1 MSEKTIAFIGAGNM
15 AEALIRGLIAAKT
28 GHIIATDVRPDRLEQ
43 LRKAYGVET
52 STDNAVAAAKVDIIV
67 LAVKPQQMSAVLAGL
82 KSVVGRV
89 TSRGETDGSH
99 AASGDAAYKKSSPL
113 ILSIAAGVTTSRI
126 ERELG
131 GEPRVV
137 RTMPNTPAL
146 VGASAAAI
154 CKGRFATDADLDTA
168 ETILKAVGIVVR
180 TDEQH
185 LDAVTALSGSGPA
198 YIFYMAEAMIAAG
211 IEAGLPSEVAKRLAV
226 QTVFGAG
233 ALLAASG
240 ESPEELRKK
249 VTSPGGTTEAALK
262 VKIERGFAKIVADAM
277 HAAARRSRELS
288 GG

>member
-1 MSEKTIAFIGAGNM
+1 MNKTIAFIGAGNM
-15 AEALIRGLIAAKT
+15 AEALIRGLLETKA
-28 GHIIATDVRPDRLEQ
+28 GHIIATDVRAERLEQ
-43 LRKAYGVET
+43 LRCAYNIEI
-52 STDNAVAAAKVDIIV
+52 STDNAAAAAKADIIV
-67 LAVKPQQMSAVLAGL
+67 LAVKPQQMTNALGGL

-89 TSRGETDGSH
+89 PSRGGIIETR
-99 AASGDAAYKKSSPL
+99 AASGDAAYKKSSQL
-113 ILSIAAGVTTSRI
+113 IVSIAAGVTTARI

-137 RTMPNTPAL
+137 RSMPNTPAL
-146 VGASAAAI
+146 VGAGATAV
-154 CKGRFATDADLDTA
+154 CKGRFATEADLDTA

-211 IEAGLPSEVAKRLAV
+211 IEAGLPADVAKRLAV

-233 ALLAASG
+233 KLLAESG
-240 ESPEELRKK
+240 ESPEQLRKK

-262 VKIERGFAKIVADAM
+262 VKMERGFAKIVADAM

>member
-1 MSEKTIAFIGAGNM
+1 MNMTIAFIGAGNM
-15 AEALIRGLIAAKT
+15 AEALIRGVLSAKT
-28 GHIIATDVRPDRLEQ
+28 ATPEQITATDVRADRLEQ
-43 LRKAYGVET
+43 LHRAYGIHT
-52 STDNAVAAAKVDIIV
+52 STDNAKAAAKADIIV
-67 LAVKPQQMSAVLAGL
+67 LAVKPQQMTAVL
-82 KSVVGRV
+82 K
-89 TSRGETDGSH
+89 GSGFTVQG
-99 AASGDAAYKKSSPL
+99 SQL
-113 ILSIAAGVTTSRI
+113 VISIAAGVPTGRI

-146 VGASAAAI
+146 VGAGAAVL
-154 CKGRFATDADLDTA
+154 CKGRFATEDDLVTA

-180 TDEQH
+180 VEEKD

-211 IEAGLPSEVAKRLAV
+211 VEAGLPADVARRLAV

-240 ESPEELRKK
+240 EPTEQLRNK

-262 VKIERGFAKIVADAM
+262 VMRECGFAKIVAEAM
-277 HAAARRSRELS
+277 QAAARRSRELS

>member
-1 MSEKTIAFIGAGNM
+1 MNKTIAFIGAGNM
-15 AEALIRGLIAAKT
+15 AEALIRGLLSAKT
-28 GHIIATDVRPDRLEQ
+28 VKPEQIAATDVRPERLEQ
-43 LRKAYGVET
+43 LHRTYGIHT
-52 STDNAVAAAKVDIIV
+52 SADNAKAAAKADVIV
-67 LAVKPQQMSAVLAGL
+67 LAVKPQQMTNVLSSLHFPLPAL
-82 KSVVGRV
+82 VV
-89 TSRGETDGSH
+89 
-99 AASGDAAYKKSSPL
+99 
-113 ILSIAAGVTTSRI
+113 SIAAGVPTARI

-146 VGASAAAI
+146 VGAGAAAL
-154 CKGRFATDADLDTA
+154 CRGRFATEADLVAA
-168 ETILKAVGIVVR
+168 ETILGAVGVVVR

-211 IEAGLPSEVAKRLAV
+211 VEAGLSEDVAKRLAV

-233 ALLAASG
+233 KLLAESG
-240 ESPEELRKK
+240 ELPQELRRK

-262 VKIERGFAKIVADAM
+262 VKMERGFAKIVAEAI

-288 GG
+288 GN

>member
-1 MSEKTIAFIGAGNM
+1 MELKTKTIVFIGGGNM
-15 AEALIRGLIAAKT
+15 AEALIRGLLSSKT
-28 GHIIATDVRPDRLEQ
+28 TLPEQIIATDVRPERLEQ
-43 LRKAYGVET
+43 LHRAHGIHT
-52 STDNAVAAAKVDIIV
+52 SADNAASTAKADIIV
-67 LAVKPQQMSAVLAGL
+67 LAVKPQQMNAVLANL
-82 KSVVGRV
+82 KPEISNLKLVV
-89 TSRGETDGSH
+89 
-99 AASGDAAYKKSSPL
+99 
-113 ILSIAAGVTTSRI
+113 SIAAGVTTSRI

-146 VGASAAAI
+146 VGAGAAAL
-154 CKGRFATDADLDTA
+154 CKGRYATESDLSLA
-168 ETILKAVGIVVR
+168 EKILSAVGIVVR

-211 IEAGLPSEVAKRLAV
+211 IEAGLSEDVAKRLAV

-233 ALLAASG
+233 KLLAESG
-240 ESPEELRKK
+240 ELPQELRRK

-262 VKIERGFAKIVADAM
+262 VKMERGFARIVAEAI